1 MRITKSEY
9 MLKYQKAK
17 VKLLEYD
24 IPKQDYPQFQLNYK
38 DLAFPTVYII
48 SDYAEAVIEDDR
60 ERMERRKRD
69 LQFCSEFYDAAM
81 KSREQISNDL
91 NFMLTGAI
99 AYFFGDNFGS
109 AMVLLSETKNIDI
122 PNDMRGSLVEVFY
135 LIFTGMKYRNAKNA
149 VVEKFEEYLRTGES
163 ESILKLAEKKCN
175 ETYESDNEIEAF
187 FADALCAVIK
197 IAIQNSARTLLPL
210 YSKLSFEKWE
220 SYLNKRTSIKMV
232 WPAQRLIGEK
242 GILNGKNAIVQLP
255 TGVGK
260 TKSIELI
267 VRAMFL
273 SERGNTALIVAPLRA
288 LCNEISDDMGKA
300 FSKEASINQFSDLL
314 EIDFLNIFS
323 NEDEKKILVCTP
335 EKLQFIFHH
344 EPELMS
350 EIDLYVFDEG
360 HMFDYNGI
368 IN

>member
-48 SDYAEAVIEDDR
+48 SDYAEAVIEDNR

-122 PNDMRGSLVEVFY
+122 PNDMRGSLV
-135 LIFTGMKYRNAKNA
+135 
-149 VVEKFEEYLRTGES
+149 
-163 ESILKLAEKKCN
+163 
-175 ETYESDNEIEAF
+175 EAF

-360 HMFDYNGI
+360 HMFDDMSRGAMYELLI
-368 IN
+368 ADIKKYIQP